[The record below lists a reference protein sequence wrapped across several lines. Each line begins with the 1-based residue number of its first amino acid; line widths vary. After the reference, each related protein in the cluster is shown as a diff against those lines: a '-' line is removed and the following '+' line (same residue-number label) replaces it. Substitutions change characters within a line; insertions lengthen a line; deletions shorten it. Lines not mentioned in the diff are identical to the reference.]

1 MRACISTNVLSRF
14 DTPLLM
20 VSAVVFIWPIRSD
33 AFRRSLYESP
43 NKDRSASDLEEMESR
58 VCFSISL
65 ISNILRLSNNND
77 ADDDDE
83 DDDEGDKGG
92 METPTPAPA
101 DMVVV
106 VAMGKDEKGISLS
119 PGRAGEGESWEGGRE
134 GPFQNPNDPNP
145 NVLVTLTLMSSEPY
159 SSVHEKVAIELDGR

>member
-1 MRACISTNVLSRF
+1 MRACMSTNVLSRF

-58 VCFSISL
+58 VCFSITL

-83 DDDEGDKGG
+83 DDEGDAGG
-92 METPTPAPA
+92 MTEETPPAPA
-101 DMVVV
+101 PAVV
-106 VAMGKDEKGISLS
+106 VAIIIGLAKMKDERGIALS
-119 PGRAGEGESWEGGRE
+119 PGRAGERAGREGGRD
-134 GPFQNPNDPNP
+134 PFKT
-145 NVLVTLTLMSSEPY
+145 LTTLTLMSW
-159 SSVHEKVAIELDGR
+159 